1 VTTIDPQATLELS
14 LTRWP
19 TRTRATPSWKSRSKS
34 PPIRCL
40 ALPPNTSPRDVQST
54 LTSTRH
60 LFSSYLRIRATA
72 SPTSPELQSSRTDLH
87 TNLTTLSTDLAD
99 LLDSIAAVESDPYR
113 FGLDVAEVERRR
125 TFVKDVGG
133 EVEGMRRELES
144 VTAETTH
151 VADGG
156 RLPAPSSFDE
166 EGEGGG
172 DAYGEFE
179 QQAQQ
184 QMMHEQDEQ
193 LDGVFQTVGVLR
205 NQAEDMGR
213 ELEEQGTMLDE
224 VDTLA
229 DRVGGKLNVGV
240 KRVGEVIRKNEDT
253 VSSCCIGVLILVLVL
268 LLILVIVL

>member
-1 VTTIDPQATLELS
+1 MQT
-14 LTRWP
+14 
-19 TRTRATPSWKSRSKS
+19 
-34 PPIRCL
+34 
-40 ALPPNTSPRDVQST
+40 T

-72 SPTSPELQSSRTDLH
+72 SPTSPELQSSRTDLQS
-87 TNLTTLSTDLAD
+87 NLTTLSTDLAD

-125 TFVKDVGG
+125 TFVRDVGG

-144 VTAETTH
+144 VTETTH

-156 RLPAPSSFDE
+156 RLPPPSSFDE
-166 EGEGGG
+166 QQEGSE
-172 DAYGEFE
+172 DFYGEFE
-179 QQAQQ
+179 AQQ
-184 QMMHEQDEQ
+184 QQEMLHEQDEQ
-193 LDGVFQTVGVLR
+193 LDGVFRTVGVLR

-213 ELEEQGTMLDE
+213 ELEEQGAILDE

-253 VSSCCIGVLILVLVL
+253 VSSCCIGVLIMVLVL

>member
-1 VTTIDPQATLELS
+1 MQT
-14 LTRWP
+14 
-19 TRTRATPSWKSRSKS
+19 
-34 PPIRCL
+34 
-40 ALPPNTSPRDVQST
+40 T

-72 SPTSPELQSSRTDLH
+72 SPTSPELQSSRTDLQS
-87 TNLTTLSTDLAD
+87 NLTTLSTDLAD

-125 TFVKDVGG
+125 TFVRDVGG

-144 VTAETTH
+144 VTETTH

-156 RLPAPSSFDE
+156 PLPPPSSFDE
-166 EGEGGG
+166 QQEGSE
-172 DAYGEFE
+172 DFYGEFE
-179 QQAQQ
+179 AQQ
-184 QMMHEQDEQ
+184 QQEMLHEQDEQ
-193 LDGVFQTVGVLR
+193 LDGVFRTVGVLR

-213 ELEEQGTMLDE
+213 ELEEQGAILDE

-253 VSSCCIGVLILVLVL
+253 VSSCCIGVLIMVLVL